1 MNSEAYTRFEHS
13 MKIGYEEWHDGV
25 GYDLDALDQME
36 PNEKRQAERIVT
48 LALQK
53 GGGWRAIDALA
64 RIGTSEARRTIRGV
78 LADGDMDNRLYAAKT
93 LAEMGEQVAV
103 DQFVVEAL
111 QNAGD
116 GPISRVLDLA
126 AAHPTLRVRKVL
138 MDQALNGSDVMRVHA
153 AALSL
158 FLAGK
163 AKEPFDWDERPFF
176 LRLGSDDRSERLEA
190 YRELQQRVG
199 SLEPDKPMSRP

>member
-1 MNSEAYTRFEHS
+1 LNSEAFTRFERS

-25 GYDLDALDQME
+25 GYDLDALDEMDLS
-36 PNEKRQAERIVT
+36 EKREALRLVI

-53 GGGWRAIDALA
+53 RGGWRAIDALA
-64 RIGTSEARRTIRGV
+64 RIGTTDARRAIRQA
-78 LADGDMDNRLYAAKT
+78 LTDGDMDNRLYAAKK

-126 AAHPTLRVRKVL
+126 AAHPTPRVRKVL
-138 MDQALNGSDVMRVHA
+138 MDQALNGTEVMRVHA

-163 AKEPFDWDERPFF
+163 AKEPFDWDDRPFF
-176 LRLGSDDRSERLEA
+176 LRFGSEDRAERLAA

-199 SLEPDKPMSRP
+199 ELEPGQR